1 MDGGTS
7 KEKRYCLV
15 AGDTAAS
22 SYMAQRLTTVR
33 EPHLEKGKQRDR
45 ERRDTDSATFISL
58 SDPLL
63 QGAVGK

>member
-1 MDGGTS
+1 MGGGTS